1 MKVFIKTL
9 FALCVL
15 TLIVIGVSPYYQ
27 LYRLKTAYERADY
40 ATITQSINFE
50 VLRPNL
56 KREAHDRLEAF
67 LNGQNLAPLAI
78 IGLKPM
84 QIHNVGVRLVD
95 NAIDKAITK
104 DNLNKLLAGEITK
117 DSEALLAMMALGLGL
132 VDIEKLVADYLQT
145 GDIQSA
151 ISAQQVAIAQKA
163 TKVIGKPTNPKVGYC
178 AFDCFYIKTTLKD
191 KPITVIMHRHRLIYW
206 QIDSLI
212 LP

>member
-15 TLIVIGVSPYYQ
+15 ALIVIGVSPYYQ
-27 LYRLKTAYERADY
+27 LYRLKSAYERADY
-40 ATITQSINFE
+40 QTLTQSIDFE
-50 VLRPNL
+50 ALRPSL
-56 KREAHDRLEAF
+56 KREAHTKMEAF
-67 LNGQNLAPLAI
+67 LQSQNLAPLAL
-78 IGLKPM
+78 IGIKPM
-84 QIHNVGVRLVD
+84 QVHNLGVRLVD

-117 DSEALLAMMALGLGL
+117 DSEVLLAMVALSLGL
-132 VDIEKLVADYLQT
+132 VDMDRLMADYLQT

-163 TKVIGKPTNPKVGYC
+163 TSVIGAPTSPKVGYC

-191 KPITVIMHRHRLIYW
+191 KPITIIMHRRQLINW
-206 QIDSLI
+206 QIAEVI
-212 LP
+212 LS